1 MLDNLPDIICMLFI
15 LVFFVF
21 PSWAWMLYH
30 ESKARKIQEEALAA
44 GRHEPASILPWINT
58 KTCMGSGACVTA
70 CPEDVLK
77 VIDGQAVAV
86 TASSCVGHGTC
97 VAVCP
102 VDAIELVF
110 GSENRGIDI
119 PKRDPK
125 FQTNVPGLYVAG
137 ELGGM
142 GLIANAIEQGAQAMR
157 NAADGIKPRSDIWDV
172 VIVGAGPAGMGAALV
187 AKEKGLNYALLDQ
200 DTLGGAILHFPRK
213 KLVFTRPVDIP
224 GYGRV
229 KVSQLEKEELVAL
242 FQHVAESCGLEVQEG
257 ERVDKVALQPDGTLL
272 TVTPNNSFV
281 AQRVLLCLGRRG
293 TPRKLGAPGEDQE
306 KVAYALLEPELYTFQ
321 HLLVVGGGDSA
332 VEAAM
337 TLGEQEGTRVWLSYR
352 QASLTRPKKKNIERL
367 RKAVRDGYVE
377 LVLESKVK
385 AIEADRVVLEQKGEE
400 IVLPNDFVFVFAG
413 GVLPTKFLQ
422 DAGIVVQRHHG
433 KNVVELE
440 ASKDKKRA

>member
-1 MLDNLPDIICMLFI
+1 MLDNLPDLICMLFI

-30 ESKARKIQEEALAA
+30 ESKARKEQEEALAA
-44 GRHEPASILPWINT
+44 GRHEPASILPWINL

-86 TASSCVGHGTC
+86 TASACVGHGTC
-97 VAVCP
+97 VAMCP
-102 VDAIELVF
+102 VDAIDLVF

-119 PKRDPK
+119 PQRDPK

-157 NAADGIKPRSDIWDV
+157 NAGSGVTTRDDIWDV
-172 VIVGAGPAGMGAALV
+172 VIVGAGPAGLGAALV
-187 AKEKGLNYALLDQ
+187 AKELGLNFALLDQ
-200 DTLGGAILHFPRK
+200 DSLGGAILHFPRK

-242 FQHVAESCGLEVQEG
+242 FQHVADSCGLTVQEG
-257 ERVDKVALQPDGTLL
+257 ERVDQVLRQDDGTML
-272 TVTPNNSFV
+272 TVTPNNSYIS
-281 AQRVLLCLGRRG
+281 QRVLLCLGRRG
-293 TPRKLGAPGEDQE
+293 TPRKLGVPGEEQE
-306 KVAYALLEPELYTFQ
+306 KVAYSLLEPELYQYQ

-332 VEAAM
+332 VEAAI

-352 QASLTRPKKKNIERL
+352 KASLTRPKKKNIERL
-367 RKAVRDGYVE
+367 RKAVKEGRVE
-377 LVLESKVK
+377 LLLESTVS
-385 AIEADRVVLEQKGEE
+385 AIEADRVLLKQQGEE
-400 IVLPNDFVFVFAG
+400 IVFPNDFVFVFAG

-422 DAGIVVQRHHG
+422 AAGIVVQRHHG
-433 KNVVELE
+433 KRVVELK
-440 ASKDKKRA
+440 AKREKSA

>member
-1 MLDNLPDIICMLFI
+1 MLDNLPDLICMMI
-15 LVFFVF
+15 IIVFFVF
-21 PSWAWMLYH
+21 PSWAWMLFH
-30 ESKARKIQEEALAA
+30 ESRARKEHEEALAA
-44 GRHEPASILPWINT
+44 GRHEPASILPWINL

-102 VDAIELVF
+102 VDAIDLVF

-119 PKRDPK
+119 PQRNPK
-125 FQTNVPGLYVAG
+125 FETNVPGLFVAG

-142 GLIANAIEQGAQAMR
+142 GLIANAIEQGAQAMK
-157 NAADGIKPRSDIWDV
+157 NAAEGVQSRSDIWDV

-200 DTLGGAILHFPRK
+200 DSLGGAILHFPRK

-257 ERVDKVALQPDGTLL
+257 ERVDQVTRQDDGTLL
-272 TVTPNNSFV
+272 TVTPNNSYI

-293 TPRKLGAPGEDQE
+293 TPRKLGVPGEEQQ
-306 KVAYALLEPELYTFQ
+306 KVAYALLEPELYAYQ

-332 VEAAM
+332 VEAAI

-352 QASLTRPKKKNIERL
+352 KASLTRPKKKNIERL
-367 RKAVRDGYVE
+367 RKAVKEGRVE
-377 LVLESKVK
+377 LLLESNVRG
-385 AIEADRVVLEQKGEE
+385 IEADRVVLEQQGEE

-422 DAGIVVQRHHG
+422 AAGIVVQRHHG
-433 KNVVELE
+433 KRIVELE
-440 ASKDKKRA
+440 AEKSA

>member
-1 MLDNLPDIICMLFI
+1 MTNNLPDLICVLFI

-21 PSWAWMLYH
+21 PSWAWMLVH
-30 ESKARKIQEEALAA
+30 ESRARREQEEALAA
-44 GRHEPASILPWINT
+44 GRHEPASILPFINL

-125 FQTNVPGLYVAG
+125 FQSNVPGMYVAG

-157 NAADGIKPRSDIWDV
+157 NAADGVRSRSDIWDV
-172 VIVGAGPAGMGAALV
+172 VIVGAGPAGLGAALV
-187 AKEKGLNYALLDQ
+187 AKELGLNYALLDQ
-200 DTLGGAILHFPRK
+200 DALGGAILHFPRK

-229 KVSQLEKEELVAL
+229 KVSQLQKEELVDL
-242 FQHVAESCGLEVQEG
+242 FKHVAESTGIEVMEG
-257 ERVDKVALQPDGTLL
+257 ERVDSVRRQDDGTLL
-272 TVTPNNSFV
+272 TITPNNSYIS
-281 AQRVLLCLGRRG
+281 QRVLLCLGRRG
-293 TPRKLGAPGEDQE
+293 TPRKLGVPGEEQE
-306 KVAYALLEPELYTFQ
+306 KVAYALLEPELYQFQ
-321 HLLVVGGGDSA
+321 HLLVIGGGDSA
-332 VEAAM
+332 VEAAI

-352 QASLTRPKKKNIERL
+352 KASLTRPKKKNIERL
-367 RKAVRDGYVE
+367 REAVREGRVE
-377 LVLESKVK
+377 LLLESQVK
-385 AIEADRVVLEQKGEE
+385 EIELDRVVMELQGEE
-400 IVLPNDFVFVFAG
+400 MILPNDFVFVFAG

-422 DAGIVVQRHHG
+422 AAGIVVQRHHG
-433 KNVVELE
+433 KRIVKLQE
-440 ASKDKKRA
+440 KR

>member
-1 MLDNLPDIICMLFI
+1 MLNNLPDLICMMII

-21 PSWAWMLYH
+21 PSWAWMLFH
-30 ESKARKIQEEALAA
+30 ESRARKQQEEALAA
-44 GRHEPASILPWINT
+44 GRHEPASILPYINL
-58 KTCMGSGACVTA
+58 KACMGSGACVSA

-125 FQTNVPGLYVAG
+125 FETNVPGLYVAG

-157 NAADGIKPRSDIWDV
+157 NAAQGLSSRSDVWDV

-187 AKEKGLNYALLDQ
+187 ARELGLNYALLDQ
-200 DTLGGAILHFPRK
+200 ESLGGAILHFPRK

-229 KVSQLEKEELVAL
+229 KVSQLQKEELVAL
-242 FQHVAESCGLEVQEG
+242 FQHVAETCELVVQEG
-257 ERVDKVALQPDGTLL
+257 ERVDAVHRQEDGTLM
-272 TVTPNNSFV
+272 TVTPENSYV
-281 AQRVLLCLGRRG
+281 SQRVLLCLGRRG
-293 TPRKLGAPGEDQE
+293 TPRKLGVPGEDQE
-306 KVAYALLEPELYTFQ
+306 KVAYALLEPELYAYQ

-337 TLGEQEGTRVWLSYR
+337 ALGEQDGTRVWLSYR
-352 QASLTRPKKKNIERL
+352 KASLTRPKKKNIERL
-367 RKAVRDGYVE
+367 RKAVKEGRVE
-377 LVLESKVK
+377 LVLESQVT
-385 AIEADRVVLEQKGEE
+385 AIEADRVVLKQQGDEV
-400 IVLPNDFVFVFAG
+400 VLPNDFLFVFAG

-422 DAGIVVQRHHG
+422 AAGIVVQRHHG
-433 KNVVELE
+433 KRVVELE
-440 ASKDKKRA
+440 SQNKSA